1 MHIKFFEHGI
11 GNAGDAVEYVLAQL
25 DAKGEMRAYIEVI
38 LGDLMQFAEVADS
51 LKFKYRYSSAVITFH
66 PQDKP
71 KPGEVTKIIEEF
83 EKTAFPG
90 LDPEQY
96 CWGIVRHDDNSG
108 GFHLHILIARV
119 DLRTGKSFNP
129 APPGWQKLF
138 DPLRDYFNSKYG
150 WKSPDIEA
158 HPENARLLQP
168 QHPAFTGYRKAID
181 SGVED
186 PRQVITDFVMN
197 AIEVGLITN
206 REEMLTHLTNAG
218 LKLPSVGKNYITV
231 LDPALDSNNRWRMK
245 GALFDEKFDFSR
257 AFEQSATERVRS
269 GAKPDP
275 DAADRFYSE
284 LRKRR
289 AARATYNQNYYRCR
303 ERSDEHANS
312 IIVSD
317 ADINPKEMA
326 MDLANAR
333 YGDDV
338 SRFVISTSSAI
349 PEVAVAT
356 AQVGNLASAKLAST
370 NSPKPEQPL
379 DKKLRRQTLRPD
391 RPGGTNV
398 YEWLPGSQATL
409 KDENYKL
416 FLAKQLLVG
425 SIEIK
430 GIRFVDTTL
439 GHIHFYGRGV
449 LKVEL
454 EKITALEMSDH
465 EAAERVILGVQA
477 KGWKSIILTGS
488 DNFFEPAAIKAIQA
502 GIEVQPQ
509 TPQQKI
515 LLEKIYE
522 RERINRAR
530 ATVDEAIKVS
540 GRNLDSIKRTNA
552 TTGELL
558 ENAITVSDRLGK
570 SNEQAGESHR
580 QISNGISRANHLVPS
595 NYKGIDSE
603 VSDDEIDIKTY
614 TS

>member
-1 MHIKFFEHGI
+1 MHIKFLDHGI

-38 LGDLMQFAEVADS
+38 LGDLHQFAEVADS

-66 PQDKP
+66 PEDKP
-71 KPGEVTKIIEEF
+71 KPSEVTKLIEEF

-96 CWGIVRHDDNSG
+96 SWGIVRHDDNCGS
-108 GFHLHILIARV
+108 FHLHILIARV
-119 DLRTGKSFNP
+119 ELRTGKSFNP

-168 QHPAFTGYRKAID
+168 QHRAFSGYRKAID

-197 AIEVGLITN
+197 GIEVGLITN

-218 LKLPSVGKNYITV
+218 LQLPRVGKNFITV
-231 LDPALDSNNRWRMK
+231 MDPALDSNNVWRMK

-257 AFEQSATERVRS
+257 AFEQPTTERVRS
-269 GAKPDP
+269 GAKPDA

-284 LRKRR
+284 LTKRR
-289 AARATYNQNYYRCR
+289 AARAKYNKNYYRYR
-303 ERSDEHANS
+303 KGTDEHAAPVL
-312 IIVSD
+312 ISD
-317 ADINPKEMA
+317 AEINPKQMA
-326 MDLANAR
+326 MDLANASH
-333 YGDDV
+333 GDDG
-338 SRFVISTSSAI
+338 SSFSSSTSSAI
-349 PEVAVAT
+349 PEVAVAR
-356 AQVGNLASAKLAST
+356 AQVRNLASAKLASE
-370 NSPKPEQPL
+370 NSSKPEQSF

-391 RPGGTNV
+391 RLECKYL
-398 YEWLPGSQATL
+398 YEWLPDSQTTL
-409 KDENYKL
+409 KDEVYKL
-416 FLAKQLLVG
+416 FLAKQLLGG

-430 GIRFVDTTL
+430 GIMFVDTGL

-465 EAAERVILGVQA
+465 EASERVILGVQA
-477 KGWKSIILTGS
+477 KGWKSIFLTGS
-488 DNFFEPAAIKAIQA
+488 DNFFELAAIKAIQA

-509 TPQQKI
+509 SPQQKI
-515 LLEKIYE
+515 ILEKIDE
-522 RERINRAR
+522 RERTIRAR
-530 ATVDEAIKVS
+530 ATVAEAIEIS

-552 TTGELL
+552 ITRELL
-558 ENAITVSDRLGK
+558 GNAITVSERLRR
-570 SNEQAGESHR
+570 SNEQAGERHR
-580 QISNGISRANHLVPS
+580 QISNGIERANYLVPS
-595 NYKGIDSE
+595 NYKGIDS
-603 VSDDEIDIKTY
+603 KN
-614 TS
+614 